1 MTSAGFPPGRS
12 LSTQA
17 ILALPFPSHLCAT
30 PDGGQLAWVVNDAG
44 RRNIWIA
51 DPAEGETGVRRLTG
65 HTRDDGLLLADLQ
78 WGLGGGALLYVAG
91 SITTGDRAPDLTG
104 GGEGAV
110 PAEIRLTVIESGD
123 TRTIAPGHSPLVSPA
138 GDSFAFV
145 DGQDLR
151 IARIDALHPPYTAC
165 SAAGAISGLRW
176 SPRGDKIAFAG
187 AQDGQSRI
195 GVFDL
200 AERSLSWIDN
210 DGALDIAAAW
220 SADGAGIAFIRL
232 LEPDAETYSGRSE
245 GRPWSIRTAAAGYA
259 ESGSIWTAEPG
270 PGSVFRSFEHGPA
283 LLWRTDGTI
292 IFGWERT
299 GWLQL
304 HSVDVATGAV
314 ANLTPGQG
322 EIFSV
327 APCPD
332 RAALLFSSNHG
343 DLDGRRLWRLE
354 LGRGEAVALTSA
366 DTVTDHP
373 TACRN
378 GRVFALQSSAAS
390 PLQPVAIGA
399 DRRVLRLAPPQPRW
413 LAGLTPPERLCFQ
426 ASDGTDIHAQLY
438 LPRRADAAQPVP
450 AIVHFHG
457 GPARQM
463 LGAWHVIETYH
474 QQHGLN
480 QLLVDRG
487 FAVLS
492 VNYRGGTGYGLSFR
506 EPANFGLSGASEYL
520 DVEAAAHFLRGRAE
534 VDPDRVGAYGVSY
547 GGLLVSLGLARASHL
562 YAAGV
567 VCAGVADWSAVFTE
581 AERDSAPARLARS
594 SSPVADAASWR
605 SPALLIHAT
614 DDRIVPLQQTID
626 LREALQR
633 ESDAAIEMMLI
644 EHEQHDLQL
653 ARSCATLFDAITDF
667 FERKLGRAIELVAGD
682 RRDAEMPPL
691 REMTRPQNGTV
702 P

>member
-1 MTSAGFPPGRS
+1 MTSAGFSSGRS
-12 LSTQA
+12 LSTRA
-17 ILALPFPSHLCAT
+17 ILSLPFPSHLCAT
-30 PDGGQLAWVVNDAG
+30 PDGRQAAWVANDAG

-51 DPAEGETGVRRLTG
+51 NPADGDTGLRRITD

-78 WGLGGGALLYVAG
+78 WGLGSAALLYVAG
-91 SITTGDRAPDLTG
+91 SITTGGRAPDLRG
-104 GGEGAV
+104 DGEGAA

-123 TRTIAPGHSPLVSPA
+123 TRTIAAGYAPLVSPA
-138 GDSFAFV
+138 GHSIAFV
-145 DGQDLR
+145 DAQDLR
-151 IARIDALHPPYTAC
+151 IARIDALHPPFTAC
-165 SAAGAISGLRW
+165 SVAGTISGLSW
-176 SPRGDKIAFAG
+176 SPRGDKIAFAS
-187 AQDGQSRI
+187 AHDGQSRI

-210 DGALDIAAAW
+210 DGAFDIAAAW
-220 SADGAGIAFIRL
+220 SADGAGVAFIRL
-232 LEPDAETYSGRSE
+232 LEPDAETYSGRPE
-245 GRPWSIRTAAAGYA
+245 GLPWSIRTAGVGHSA
-259 ESGSIWTAEPG
+259 SRCIWTAYPG

-283 LLWRTDGTI
+283 LLWRTNGTI
-292 IFGWERT
+292 TFGWERT

-327 APCPD
+327 ASCPD
-332 RAALLFSSNHG
+332 RRSLLFSSNHG
-343 DLDGRRLWRLE
+343 NLDGRRLWRLE
-354 LGRGEAVALTSA
+354 PGKGAPVALTNA
-366 DTVTDHP
+366 DAVTDRP
-373 TACRN
+373 VACRN
-378 GRVFALQSSAAS
+378 GRVFALQSSSANPLRPVAIDGDRRLRCLAS
-390 PLQPVAIGA
+390 PL
-399 DRRVLRLAPPQPRW
+399 PRW
-413 LAGLTPPERLCFQ
+413 LADLAPPEQLCFQ
-426 ASDGTDIHAQLY
+426 ARDGTDIHAQLY
-438 LPRRADAAQPVP
+438 LPQGADAAQPVP

-474 QQHGLN
+474 QQYGLN

-506 EPANFGLSGASEYL
+506 EPADFGLSGASEYL

-534 VDPDRVGAYGVSY
+534 VDPNRVGAYGVSY

-567 VCAGVADWSAVFTE
+567 VCAGVADWSALFPE
-581 AERDSAPARLARS
+581 AEQDSAPARLARS
-594 SSPVADAASWR
+594 ASPVSDTASWR

-614 DDRIVPLQQTID
+614 DDRVVPLQQTID
-626 LREALQR
+626 LREALRR
-633 ESDAAIEMMLI
+633 ESDAAIEMLLI
-644 EHEQHDLQL
+644 EREQHDLQL
-653 ARSCATLFDAITDF
+653 ASSCATLFDAIADF
-667 FERKLGRAIELVAGD
+667 FERKLGRAIEPVTVD
-682 RRDAEMPPL
+682 RRGADGPPL
-691 REMTRPQNGTV
+691 SEMTRPQNGTV